1 MGDDVVTQR
10 KFGRKTT
17 IQFGEDRL
25 GFTLSDPTGRV
36 EGSVFYELID
46 PDNTSTVTVNAG
58 QRYYPPVILVAVLA
72 VMGVSSLGA
81 PFAVIGCLPVLIV
94 ICVWVLRFSRLIS
107 VTFTMLSVS
116 KSGAVNR
123 IRIIKDKQHDRILE
137 RIKAARIARIR
148 RLHLAVNPAANPAEE
163 AKKFKWLLDRGII
176 DEAEYRTAMG
186 QLAPDSERQE
196 PGWDAPDGTTTMN

>member
-123 IRIIKDKQHDRILE
+123 IRIIKDKQHDRIL
-137 RIKAARIARIR
+137 
-148 RLHLAVNPAANPAEE
+148 
-163 AKKFKWLLDRGII
+163 
-176 DEAEYRTAMG
+176 
-186 QLAPDSERQE
+186 
-196 PGWDAPDGTTTMN
+196 